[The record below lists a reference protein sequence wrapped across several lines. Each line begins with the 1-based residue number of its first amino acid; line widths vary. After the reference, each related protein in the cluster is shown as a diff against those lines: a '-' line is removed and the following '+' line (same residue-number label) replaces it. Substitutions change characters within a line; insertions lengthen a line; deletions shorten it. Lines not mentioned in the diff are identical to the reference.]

1 MTFLFLETTQ
11 PLPKELHVSQQTT
24 LISGQSLKDP
34 QAFDPADW
42 NAENESVKEKAS
54 AYETSKQDKANI
66 AKIESKISPLA
77 SLKESGLCDSWK
89 YKSFKEIL
97 RSELKKNQ
105 VKLKKFTHP
114 ACGRPP
120 LEGSY
125 PNLHQSIADLA
136 TAGAGAD
143 FRRRTNVLN
152 TCQTLDSLRSALLK
166 EAHVLSCQALYPPL
180 IPRRSDSNEGK
191 HLCQNS
197 AS

>member
-11 PLPKELHVSQQTT
+11 LLPKELHVSQQTT

-77 SLKESGLCDSWK
+77 SLKESGLCDGWK

-114 ACGRPP
+114 TCGRPP

-143 FRRRTNVLN
+143 VLN

-166 EAHVLSCQALYPPL
+166 EAHVLSCQALYLPL

>member
-77 SLKESGLCDSWK
+77 SLKESGLCDGWK

-114 ACGRPP
+114 TCGRPP

-143 FRRRTNVLN
+143 VLN

-166 EAHVLSCQALYPPL
+166 EAHVLSCQALYLPL

>member
-11 PLPKELHVSQQTT
+11 LLPKELHVSQQTT

-77 SLKESGLCDSWK
+77 SLKESGLCDGWK

-114 ACGRPP
+114 TCGRPP

-143 FRRRTNVLN
+143 VLN

>member
-77 SLKESGLCDSWK
+77 FLKESGLCDSWK

-114 ACGRPP
+114 TCGRPP

-143 FRRRTNVLN
+143 VLN

-166 EAHVLSCQALYPPL
+166 EAHVLSCQALYLPL